1 MKTLVIILDIVTG
14 LLLFSTL
21 VCGLWIN
28 GQPEVDPSSAK
39 FHMSIAILTVV
50 FTVVT
55 LVVRTIG
62 VLRTA

>member
-28 GQPEVDPSSAK
+28 AQPQVDPSSVK
-39 FHMSIAILTVV
+39 FHMSIAILTVAL
-50 FTVVT
+50 TVGT
-55 LVVRTIG
+55 LIVSTIG
-62 VLRTA
+62 TLRAV